1 MLKMCMIRLQVTEG
15 TNARDQIGFCTFHSF
30 LVGVQM
36 NAAFNII
43 LQPGDKDC

>member
-1 MLKMCMIRLQVTEG
+1 MLKMYMIRLQVTEE
-15 TNARDQIGFCTFHSF
+15 TNARDQIGFCTFYSF

>member
-1 MLKMCMIRLQVTEG
+1 MLKMYMIRLQVTEE
-15 TNARDQIGFCTFHSF
+15 TNARDQIGFCLFYSF